1 MKTFT
6 RILAVIFLAAA
17 TLISCSDKLVPADQ
31 LPAAAHSFIQQYF
44 PGTPISYV
52 KKDAGLKTSFEVVLT
67 DGTEI
72 DFDGKGEWDSVD
84 CKRSAVPSAL
94 VPAAI
99 AGYVQANFPSQ
110 LIVKIDKELY
120 GYEIEL
126 GSGLDLKFDNNGK
139 LIRIDD

>member
-1 MKTFT
+1 MKIFT
-6 RILAVIFLAAA
+6 RILAAIFLAAA
-17 TLISCSDKLVPADQ
+17 LISCSDKLVPADQ

-44 PGTPISYV
+44 PGIPISYV
-52 KKDAGLKTSFEVVLT
+52 KKDAGLKTGFEVVLT

-84 CKRSAVPSAL
+84 CRRSAVPEAL

-99 AGYVQANFPSQ
+99 GGYVQTNFPGQ
-110 LIVKIDKELY
+110 MIVKIDKELY

-126 GSGLDLKFDNNGK
+126 GSGLDLKFDSSGK

>member
-1 MKTFT
+1 MKIFT
-6 RILAVIFLAAA
+6 RILAAIFLAAA
-17 TLISCSDKLVPADQ
+17 LISCSDKLVPADQ

-44 PGTPISYV
+44 PGIPISYV

-84 CKRSAVPSAL
+84 CRRSAVPEAL

-99 AGYVQANFPSQ
+99 GGYVQTNFTGQ
-110 LIVKIDKELY
+110 MIVKIDKELY

-126 GSGLDLKFDNNGK
+126 GSGLDLKFDNSGK

>member
-1 MKTFT
+1 MKTYT
-6 RILAVIFLAAA
+6 KILAAIFLAAA
-17 TLISCSDKLVPADQ
+17 LISCSDKLVPADQ

-44 PGTPISYV
+44 PGIPISYV
-52 KKDAGLKTSFEVVLT
+52 KKDAGLKTGFEVVLT
-67 DGTEI
+67 DGIEI

-84 CKRSAVPSAL
+84 CRRSAVPEAL

-99 AGYVQANFPSQ
+99 GGYVQTNFTGQ
-110 LIVKIDKELY
+110 MIVKIDKELY

-126 GSGLDLKFDNNGK
+126 GSGLDLKFDSSGK

>member
-1 MKTFT
+1 MKIFT
-6 RILAVIFLAAA
+6 RILAAIFLAAA
-17 TLISCSDKLVPADQ
+17 LISCSDKLVPADQ

-44 PGTPISYV
+44 PGIPISYV

-84 CKRSAVPSAL
+84 CRRSAVPEAL

-99 AGYVQANFPSQ
+99 GGYVQTNFTGQ
-110 LIVKIDKELY
+110 MIVKIDKELY

-126 GSGLDLKFDNNGK
+126 GSGLDLKFDSSGK